1 MPVQPLIY
9 SALEADWSPRVVDT
23 TTVQN
28 SPIAAAAETIIAT
41 VNIPNFGGIAIAQKV
56 YLSGWAAFTVGG
68 SGTAATLRIRQTNGA
83 GTVVAT
89 TGALTGGVAA
99 AALLAQDV
107 CGSDATPGVGTY
119 VLTLQI
125 TSGAT
130 NTTISAVQ
138 LLALIV

>member
-1 MPVQPLIY
+1 MPFEPIHMNAQGIDLSSRIFD
-9 SALEADWSPRVVDT
+9 S

-41 VNIPNFGGIAIAQKV
+41 VVVPNFGNTTIVSKV
-56 YLSGWAAFTVGG
+56 YLDGWAAFTVGG
-68 SGTAATLRIRQTNGA
+68 SGTAVQLKIRQTNGS
-83 GTVVAT
+83 GTVVAA

-107 CGSDATPGVGTY
+107 SGSDATPGVGTY
-119 VLTLQI
+119 VLTLQV

-130 NTTISAVQ
+130 NTTISAVS
-138 LLALIV
+138 LRAVVV

>member
-1 MPVQPLIY
+1 MPVQPIEV
-9 SALEADWSPRVVDT
+9 SAAVADWSARVVDT

-41 VNIPNFGGIAIAQKV
+41 VAIPNFGVTAITQKI
-56 YLSGWAAFTVGG
+56 YLQGWAAFTVGG
-68 SGTAATLRIRQTNGA
+68 SGTAATLRVRQTNVA

-89 TGALTGGVAA
+89 TGALTGGIAA
-99 AALLAQDV
+99 AALVAQDV

-125 TSGAT
+125 TNGAT

-138 LLALIV
+138 LLAIIV

>member
-9 SALEADWSPRVVDT
+9 SALETDFAPRVIDT

-41 VNIPNFGGIAIAQKV
+41 VNIPNFGGIAITQRI
-56 YLSGWAAFTVGG
+56 YLNGWAAFTVGG
-68 SGTAATLRIRQTNGA
+68 SGTAATLRIRQTNVT
-83 GTVVAT
+83 GTVIVT
-89 TGALTGGVAA
+89 TGALTGGIAA
-99 AALLAQDV
+99 AALVAQDV
-107 CGSDATPGVGTY
+107 GGSDATPGVATY

-138 LLALIV
+138 LLALVV

>member
-1 MPVQPLIY
+1 MPVQPIEN
-9 SALEADWSPRVVDT
+9 SAITSDWSPRIIDT

-28 SPIAAAAETIIAT
+28 SPIAAAAETIIGT
-41 VNIPNFGGIAIAQKV
+41 VNIPNFGGVAIVQKI
-56 YLSGWAAFTVGG
+56 YLDGWAAFTVGG
-68 SGTAATLRIRQTNGA
+68 SATAVTLRIRQTNGS

-107 CGSDATPGVGTY
+107 CGSDATPGVATY

-130 NTTISAVQ
+130 NTTISAVS
-138 LLALIV
+138 LRATIV